1 MVYYNTSTLNFPLM
15 FYSLIRELK
24 DLAWTDASQGAR
36 ERTKWR
42 DLVHGPSLH
51 RERRKLVKHKV
62 KGSFETDTC
71 SFIL

>member
-36 ERTKWR
+36 ERQNGEILFMA
-42 DLVHGPSLH
+42 LVSTG
-51 RERRKLVKHKV
+51 RE
-62 KGSFETDTC
+62 GS
-71 SFIL
+71 